1 MSSPSRP
8 GRRALSVRFLIYFAA
23 AYAALVGLMGL
34 GVMSAI
40 QATLVEDLTS
50 RLETDAMLA
59 AESMPPDSAGRDAW
73 AQRMFET
80 GGFRVTVVDTSGV
93 VVTDSHTD
101 PAVMENHAD
110 RPEIMAA
117 LSGEIGNASRVS
129 ASTGFEQHYVA
140 LPPEDGL
147 IVRVSLSERAIR
159 GELDP
164 IRNTVLIAGFI
175 AGIIGI
181 AIVAV
186 LARRLARPIGLLT
199 DQAKAIAAGETS
211 AQPRRS
217 PVRELDELGL
227 AIASLVGDLRRRMSQ
242 AEGASATLET
252 VLGALPQGT
261 ILFSAGD
268 KVAYANPAAHDL
280 LGAVPADLS
289 GLAPLPFHAA
299 VTECRR
305 AGARVIRDVDH
316 GTPVRRLR
324 GLAVPLAEDERVLLI
339 VIDVTARERAAAVR
353 RDFVANAS
361 HELKTPVSTIVASS
375 EALRMAVG
383 KGDDTALEFAAQIEA
398 SARQLDSLV
407 ADLLDLSRLEREEPD
422 RDPVGLDLLITE
434 EVERVRPAVADKG
447 IALVVATTAAQM
459 RGSRRDLAIAIR
471 NILDNAVR
479 YTGRGGEIHV
489 SLARDGQELV
499 LAIRDTGEGIPT
511 RDLGRIFERFYR
523 VDAARS
529 RLSGGTGLGL
539 SIVKHVV
546 EGHGGAV
553 EVASELGQG
562 STFTVRLPLAEDPTP
577 DGN

>member
-1 MSSPSRP
+1 
-8 GRRALSVRFLIYFAA
+8 
-23 AYAALVGLMGL
+23 
-34 GVMSAI
+34 
-40 QATLVEDLTS
+40 
-50 RLETDAMLA
+50 
-59 AESMPPDSAGRDAW
+59 
-73 AQRMFET
+73 
-80 GGFRVTVVDTSGV
+80 
-93 VVTDSHTD
+93 
-101 PAVMENHAD
+101 
-110 RPEIMAA
+110 
-117 LSGEIGNASRVS
+117 
-129 ASTGFEQHYVA
+129 
-140 LPPEDGL
+140 
-147 IVRVSLSERAIR
+147 
-159 GELDP
+159 
-164 IRNTVLIAGFI
+164 
-175 AGIIGI
+175 
-181 AIVAV
+181 
-186 LARRLARPIGLLT
+186 
-199 DQAKAIAAGETS
+199 
-211 AQPRRS
+211 
-217 PVRELDELGL
+217 
-227 AIASLVGDLRRRMSQ
+227 
-242 AEGASATLET
+242 
-252 VLGALPQGT
+252 
-261 ILFSAGD
+261 
-268 KVAYANPAAHDL
+268 
-280 LGAVPADLS
+280 
-289 GLAPLPFHAA
+289 
-299 VTECRR
+299 
-305 AGARVIRDVDH
+305 
-316 GTPVRRLR
+316 VRRLR